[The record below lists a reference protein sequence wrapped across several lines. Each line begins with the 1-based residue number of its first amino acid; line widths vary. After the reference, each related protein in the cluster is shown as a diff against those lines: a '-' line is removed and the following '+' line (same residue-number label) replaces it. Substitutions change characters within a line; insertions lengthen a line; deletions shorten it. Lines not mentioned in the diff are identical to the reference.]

1 MTSRDQPRRK
11 QELLARRV
19 SRLMAGVGAA
29 CITTVSAPNFSVAGE
44 AAPIFTPQELMGLS
58 LEDLS
63 NLQITSVS
71 RREQS
76 ISDAPA
82 SIYVITADDIRR
94 SGATSLPEV
103 LRLAPNLQVARIDSV
118 QYAISA
124 RGFNNSIGN
133 KLLVLLDGRTIYT
146 PLFSGVFWEMED
158 AFLQD
163 IERVE
168 VISGPGATLW
178 GANAV
183 NGVINIITRPAA
195 ETQGVLL
202 VGAVGD
208 REYGGGLRIGGTVG
222 SAHVRAYVKART
234 WDNTNRENGTDATDS
249 WDKAQA
255 GFRADWNSEADS
267 FTLQG
272 DVSEGESGHRGFIG
286 TLAIPA
292 VQVAGANL
300 LGRWT
305 RELASGSGLN
315 VQAYWSR
322 SDREEFILFSPKSD
336 IVDLEFTHDVAFGT
350 HHLVWGGGYRYA
362 KDDVTPG
369 VITAVLPAKRSLHWQ
384 NIFAQDEWQLAD
396 DWTGTL
402 GIKLEWNDYTGMEYL
417 PNARLAWAPSEGHLL
432 WSSISRAVRAP
443 SRFDRDV
450 YFPKTPPFIVA
461 GGPDFE
467 AEVAKVVEVGYRGTL
482 STAFTMSATAFRH
495 DWEKLRSG
503 TPLPLPTYL
512 SNDLEGEAV
521 GLETWLN
528 WQPARIWRVS
538 AGLTTLD
545 KDLQFNPGGSDTRGP
560 ENPTLHNDPDFQW
573 MLRSSLE
580 LGADLILDMNLRRVD
595 ELTVEPVPAY
605 SELDVRLA
613 WVPSDKIEV
622 ALVGRNLLHNDHA
635 EFGPPNSRSR
645 IDRSVLLGGR
655 WLF

>member
-1 MTSRDQPRRK
+1 MT
-11 QELLARRV
+11 AV
-19 SRLMAGVGAA
+19 SAALITAG
-29 CITTVSAPNFSVAGE
+29 TAPNFSVAGE
-44 AAPIFTPQELMGLS
+44 VDPGFTPQELMGLS

-71 RREQS
+71 RRGQN

-82 SIYVITADDIRR
+82 SIFVITADDIRH
-94 SGATSLPEV
+94 SGATSLPEI

-195 ETQGVLL
+195 QTQGVLL
-202 VGAVGD
+202 VGSTGEG
-208 REYGGGLRIGGTVG
+208 EYGGGLRVGGTVG
-222 SAHVRAYVKART
+222 SANVRAYVKTRS
-234 WDNTNRENGTDATDS
+234 WDNTNRENGTDAVDT
-249 WDKAQA
+249 WDRAQA
-255 GFRADWNSEADS
+255 GFRADWASDADN

-272 DVSEGESGHRGFIG
+272 DMSRGESGHRGVVG
-286 TLAIPA
+286 TIAIPA
-292 VQVAGANL
+292 VRVAGANL

-305 RELASGSGLN
+305 RELRSGSSLN

-322 SDREEFILFSPKSD
+322 SDREEVILFSPKSD
-336 IVDLEFTHDVAFGT
+336 IFDLELMHDVAFDA
-350 HHLVWGGGYRYA
+350 HHLMWGGGYRYA

-369 VITAVLPAKRSLHWQ
+369 FITAVLPAKRSLDWQ
-384 NIFAQDEWQLAD
+384 NIFMQDEWRLAD
-396 DWTGTL
+396 DWTGTI
-402 GIKLEWNDYTGMEYL
+402 GVKLEWNDYTGMEYL
-417 PNARLAWAPSEGHLL
+417 PNARLAWTPAAGHLL
-432 WSSISRAVRAP
+432 WSSVARAVRAP

-461 GGPDFE
+461 GGPEFE
-467 AEVAKVVEVGYRGTL
+467 SEVAKVLELGYRGTL
-482 STAFTMSATAFRH
+482 SNTFTLAATLFH
-495 DWEKLRSG
+495 HGWEKLRSG

-512 SNDLEGEAV
+512 SNDLEGDTY
-521 GLETWLN
+521 GLEAWVN
-528 WQPARIWRVS
+528 WQPARLWRIS

-545 KDLQFNPGGSDTRGP
+545 KDLRFSPGGSDTRGP

-580 LGADLILDMNLRRVD
+580 LGADLVLDMHLRRID

-605 SELDVRLA
+605 SELNLRLA
-613 WVPSDKIEV
+613 WVPTDEIEV
-622 ALVGRNLLHNDHA
+622 ALVGRNMLHNDHA
-635 EFGPPNSRSR
+635 EFGPPNGRSR
-645 IDRSVLLGGR
+645 IDRSVLLGAR